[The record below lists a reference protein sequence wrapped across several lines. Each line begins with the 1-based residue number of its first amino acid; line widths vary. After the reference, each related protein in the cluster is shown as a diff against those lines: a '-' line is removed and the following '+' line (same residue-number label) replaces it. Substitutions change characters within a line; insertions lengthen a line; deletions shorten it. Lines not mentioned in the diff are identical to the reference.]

1 MVLDV
6 KVGRGAFMKDEAS
19 ARQLA
24 HSLVRVGSGAG
35 LDVKAY
41 LTHMSQPL
49 GTTIGNALEIRES
62 IDILRGTGPADS
74 TELTMALGA
83 EMLVMG
89 KVAKDLAEARSK
101 LKDAVDSG
109 AGLSLFAKVIE
120 AQGGDAS
127 VLEDPSR
134 LPTAKQTTEVKASRA
149 GVISHMDALGLG
161 VAAMRLRAGRETA
174 EDVIDPAVG
183 LELLVKTG
191 EKVAENQPLVKIH
204 HQSDPSECVAEVL
217 ENINI
222 SDTYED
228 PGSIVIDVIRP

>member
-1 MVLDV
+1 
-6 KVGRGAFMKDEAS
+6 
-19 ARQLA
+19 
-24 HSLVRVGSGAG
+24 
-35 LDVKAY
+35 
-41 LTHMSQPL
+41 
-49 GTTIGNALEIRES
+49 
-62 IDILRGTGPADS
+62 
-74 TELTMALGA
+74 MALGS

-134 LPTAKQTTEVKASRA
+134 LPTAKQTTEVKASRS

-161 VAAMRLRAGRETA
+161 VAAMRLGAGRETA

-183 LELLVKTG
+183 LELW
-191 EKVAENQPLVKIH
+191 
-204 HQSDPSECVAEVL
+204 
-217 ENINI
+217 
-222 SDTYED
+222 
-228 PGSIVIDVIRP
+228 